1 MLREGG
7 TRPDDRLAWAFR
19 EVTGRVPRGNEGALL
34 RQLYDEQLAVFTAD
48 PAAAEKLV
56 KVGSLAI
63 TDTFPPVDLAAA
75 TVVAS
80 SLFNLDAS
88 LMLR

>member
-7 TRPDDRLAWAFR
+7 SRPDDRLVWAFR

-34 RQLYDEQLAVFTAD
+34 RRLYDEQLAVFAAD
-48 PAAAEKLV
+48 PTEAAKLV
-56 KVGSLAI
+56 KVGALPV

-80 SLFNLDAS
+80 TLFNLDAS